1 MPLVSNSGFGGK
13 FVTFFGMTVVS
24 TKFLKRPTEGSMSS
38 GLIIISS
45 SLNVTLK
52 TRFGNLKRQLQ
63 VHSKRNGSREKQ
75 ESEVNKFVSV

>member
-1 MPLVSNSGFGGK
+1 
-13 FVTFFGMTVVS
+13 
-24 TKFLKRPTEGSMSS
+24 MSS